1 MENVDELNAVFSE
14 RFTAAV
20 DEWISLKRKTD
31 GSKYSKLDLA
41 SLLHTHCGY
50 SKSCLYRWIE
60 GNGMPTLPNLLCT
73 AKFFNKDLSFFI
85 DKDWSITRVR
95 ELINGEAQFKFDTRL
110 LGLGKT
116 GELRFWA
123 PKGDV
128 AEMGVKGGDRVIIE
142 IVKKFVGD
150 GFYILEGFSGSKSEV
165 RLISKH
171 SRGKVEVES
180 IGSKSTKSDR
190 EVVLLKNLSI
200 LGMVVYKLQ
209 AI

>member
-1 MENVDELNAVFSE
+1 MEDVDELNAVFSE

-116 GELRFWA
+116 GELRFWV
-123 PKGDV
+123 PKGDQPPNTV
-128 AEMGVKGGDRVIIE
+128 VHHISTPPRPKPM
-142 IVKKFVGD
+142 IVPNFDKS
-150 GFYILEGFSGSKSEV
+150 GFTLRTSCKS
-165 RLISKH
+165 
-171 SRGKVEVES
+171 
-180 IGSKSTKSDR
+180 
-190 EVVLLKNLSI
+190 LKTQLVS
-200 LGMVVYKLQ
+200 
-209 AI
+209 